1 MVLETVGAPSL
12 IVMAVWCPPLILMG
26 VGASSL
32 DLVVVAVAVVPHS
45 PSWLLVPPVL
55 VLVLPRLAIGA
66 P

>member
-1 MVLETVGAPSL
+1 LVLETLGAPSL

-45 PSWLLVPPVL
+45 RSWLLVPPAL
-55 VLVLPRLAIGA
+55 VLVLPRFAIGA